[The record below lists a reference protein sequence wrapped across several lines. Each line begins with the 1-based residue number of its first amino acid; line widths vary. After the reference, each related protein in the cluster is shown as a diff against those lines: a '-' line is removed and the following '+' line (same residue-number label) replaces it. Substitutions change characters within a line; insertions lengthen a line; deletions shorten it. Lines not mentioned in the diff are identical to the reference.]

1 MPATTENKTADLNT
15 AKGLPSSDENNFEK
29 RKKAAEEGYTFIL
42 SKEVS
47 LSALDKYNDENEIQ
61 TMKDLART
69 DNETNHFHNFLF
81 CYSDEAMDLVR
92 PLPFLEFF
100 GGYDALVID
109 LDKCL
114 WNSMSDAETILF
126 NKLFKESKKPVYI
139 YFSSDSY
146 PTVPFVKGLSEIG
159 LKGIIIKDN
168 GNEEKIE
175 NIKKEVQVKIL
186 IEKGNIIQ

>member
-1 MPATTENKTADLNT
+1 MELNT
-15 AKGLPSSDENNFEK
+15 SKGLPSSDKNNFDK
-29 RKKAAEEGYTFIL
+29 RNKAAKEGYTFVL

-61 TMKDLART
+61 TMKDLSIKGEGT
-69 DNETNHFHNFLF
+69 QSIHNFLF
-81 CYSDEAMDLVR
+81 CYSDEAMDLIR

-114 WNSMSDAETILF
+114 WNSMSDAETVLF

-146 PTVPFVKGLSEIG
+146 PTVGFVKGLSEIG
-159 LKGIIIKDN
+159 LKGIIIRDN
-168 GNEEKIE
+168 GNEKKIE
-175 NIKKEVQVKIL
+175 EFKKEVQTKIL
-186 IEKGNIIQ
+186 IEKENIIQ